1 MKELWRKHYI
11 NVECEPKIIGF
22 GALVHGLRKKDKRRN
37 AGSAHPRAQK
47 RDEHFCRATGF
58 NHWRANILKREQVP
72 ATMAEECF
80 AEA

>member
-1 MKELWRKHYI
+1 MI
-11 NVECEPKIIGF
+11 
-22 GALVHGLRKKDKRRN
+22 VHGLRKKDKRRN
-37 AGSAHPRAQK
+37 ASSAHPRAQK

-58 NHWRANILKREQVP
+58 NHWRANILKREQIP